1 MKKGFGWSEKYKY
14 AKGRRLIKPALYGM
28 ADSFSTHS
36 SGPQSTQLS
45 PKVLKAALKDSN
57 DRVWK
62 TNENHFKCQFPTDN
76 PYWFNSTPTH
86 STGPQSIQ
94 LGPKVLKG
102 SLSAGRLRRM
112 KKRGKRVGVGGLKS
126 HSVWSSRMEKLKK
139 TDWYFF

>member
-1 MKKGFGWSEKYKY
+1 MTYYGLKVSQVTVNFGCGEGCYMKKGFGWSEKYKY

-62 TNENHFKCQFPTDN
+62 TNENHFKC
-76 PYWFNSTPTH
+76 
-86 STGPQSIQ
+86 
-94 LGPKVLKG
+94 
-102 SLSAGRLRRM
+102 
-112 KKRGKRVGVGGLKS
+112 
-126 HSVWSSRMEKLKK
+126 
-139 TDWYFF
+139 